1 VHWMI
6 FAGIVA
12 GLAGPATAASPAGEP
27 RQAEA
32 ACPPLLARSFPG
44 LIDDAVSLCQF
55 KGKVVLIVN
64 TASQCGF
71 TPQYE
76 GLESLYRRYKDRGFV
91 VLGFPANDF
100 GGQEPGSSQDI
111 ARFCQVNY
119 GVSFPMFAKTS
130 VVGPGANPLYR
141 DLAAQ
146 SGKRPQWNFHKYLV
160 DRTGAVVATVDS
172 AGPPRDARITAQ
184 IERLLAAK

>member
-1 VHWMI
+1 VLI
-6 FAGIVA
+6 ILAGVVA
-12 GLAGPATAASPAGEP
+12 GLAGSATAASPAGEP

-100 GGQEPGSSQDI
+100 AGRNPARPGHRALLPGQH
-111 ARFCQVNY
+111 
-119 GVSFPMFAKTS
+119 GVSFRCSPNLFLPAPTRCIATS
-130 VVGPGANPLYR
+130 RNPEAPAVELPNISSMHQRVVVRQRPPPG
-141 DLAAQ
+141 
-146 SGKRPQWNFHKYLV
+146 
-160 DRTGAVVATVDS
+160 RTHH
-172 AGPPRDARITAQ
+172 R
-184 IERLLAAK
+184 